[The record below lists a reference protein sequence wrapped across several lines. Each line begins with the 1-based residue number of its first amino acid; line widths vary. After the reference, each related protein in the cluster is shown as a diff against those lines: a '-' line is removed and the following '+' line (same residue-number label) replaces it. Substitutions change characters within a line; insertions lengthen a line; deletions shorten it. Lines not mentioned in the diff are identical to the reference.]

1 MSRSRGEAERGVSE
15 YGVWGR
21 DVDLWRALGEREQR
35 TLRGKVRGCWEEEA
49 EDSGGREQEILGGE
63 AQEFPTDPIP

>member
-1 MSRSRGEAERGVSE
+1 MSE